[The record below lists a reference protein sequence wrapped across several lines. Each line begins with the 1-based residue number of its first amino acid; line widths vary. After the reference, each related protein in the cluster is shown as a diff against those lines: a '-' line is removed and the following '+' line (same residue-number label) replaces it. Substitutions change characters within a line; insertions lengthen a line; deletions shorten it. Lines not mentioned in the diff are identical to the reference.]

1 MGSPYPTLPK
11 TPCAQTHPSLLP
23 WQSLPTP
30 HLPPAMSL
38 SQRVFIPHSSTPIL
52 MTPLSSRT
60 TVNPYGKIFAS
71 KFTEMSTTPQNL
83 VATLS
88 ALKTTVI
95 NHPTTDICTQG
106 SQPDSHVSS
115 HHEPVLPDSYLGP
128 QWGGSLTPHQLRVKT
143 ELRNPALSED
153 PQMRNIFS
161 TDLIPAPDLRTIC
174 RIFPR

>member
-1 MGSPYPTLPK
+1 MGSPHPTLPK
-11 TPCAQTHPSLLP
+11 TPCAQTHPRSLGMAEP
-23 WQSLPTP
+23 PHATP
-30 HLPPAMSL
+30 ATCYAL

-60 TVNPYGKIFAS
+60 TFNPYGKIFAS
-71 KFTEMSTTPQNL
+71 KFTEMITTPQNL

-88 ALKTTVI
+88 ALETTVI

-106 SQPDSHVSS
+106 SQPDSNVSS

-128 QWGGSLTPHQLRVKT
+128 QWGGSLTPHQLWVKT